1 MAKKRY
7 FYTPAPPVGTETP
20 FDSIVGLQQTTGGGL
35 TLGNFEF
42 TNAIY
47 EKVNR
52 TFDQGIFSKKYNL
65 ENLDIKDIE
74 ETKRIIQQNFQV
86 YPNFDISQ
94 VTSFTIYGSLQKRI
108 STSITKIINFFPAAL
123 EIYNTTLSLT
133 TGLTATNIF
142 YDPIEDITILDVNV
156 GQARNPFDIDYTV
169 NAARNIEV
177 RPIEVSKYRDLT
189 NYFEDYGL
197 YVEDL
202 NNEYNILDLE
212 PADDLSQSFITLTV
226 NGNPFPDVTATTK
239 TIILKPDT
247 LKTQEIFNLNFDEV
261 EKFLLNTNITPKYT
275 AIFDYPEYLDDGSY
289 VTIQKKLNWTIDGI
303 WNLNIRTSTFDN
315 YLEELNNISE
325 KLDEFKT
332 NLISRFLTTGAFKEF
347 DTPDQ
352 RMEKIL
358 QIYGRSFDEV
368 KKFIDSLAYINSVNY
383 ITKNDIPSQLLTN
396 LAQTLGIETNISPIN
411 NEDLLNSVFQ
421 TSKEKIYSGQAQSL
435 TPTELNYQYF
445 KNVILNSAYMFKT
458 KGTRQSLEYIMRF
471 IGAPEALTE
480 FNEIIYVADAKINI
494 DDFKESYAKLS
505 GGTIYVERPILDP
518 QNTFSILGVQYTGYT
533 IDVVVETINLG
544 ENDYGISDSWYPK
557 SPSTTED
564 YFFQKG
570 SGWFEKSPKHRSP
583 QEVDLENS
591 ELNQNIPSVVTKLKP
606 YSFGQEYLDRYQS
619 FPGMDQGYTITKV
632 IDNQKSWPADSVGSR
647 KNNLNFGGVDYKVA
661 DDRLV
666 INSKNIEMNVNIGQ
680 ALTYD
685 VWEMSVKYNY
695 PIPNSGLTSPYP
707 YPGAIDWTFV
717 NPKPKEKTFFE
728 FAQTFYNNLIN
739 VRNRQTIND
748 GKTGGYPALQ
758 SIYWRYLQSES
769 TVGIP
774 SNEYTYQKMIDFTLG
789 LGDHWQRLLEQV
801 VPATTLWLT
810 GTKYENSIFHRQ
822 KFVWRR
828 QRGCAFVPVP
838 CIPCEYKGQIFG
850 YDCIDQTL
858 KCTVGDKETNISPN
872 KILAN
877 VVQSL
882 INNNGYSTS
891 NCDVNS
897 LVTTWYIDCRLDNQ
911 ILVQES
917 FFTGYGPQFPTTSQI
932 TTAIN
937 EKLETLYQY
946 GLNYYFA
953 GNTLIVS
960 NSTCYDDF
968 TNKTLYLN
976 IGIDV
981 QINCG

>member
-7 FYTPAPPVGTETP
+7 FYPPAPPVGTETP

-544 ENDYGISDSWYPK
+544 ENDYGISDSGYPK

-583 QEVDLENS
+583 QVVDLENS

-748 GKTGGYPALQ
+748 GKTGGYTALQ

>member
-1 MAKKRY
+1 M
-7 FYTPAPPVGTETP
+7 
-20 FDSIVGLQQTTGGGL
+20 
-35 TLGNFEF
+35 
-42 TNAIY
+42 
-47 EKVNR
+47 
-52 TFDQGIFSKKYNL
+52 
-65 ENLDIKDIE
+65 
-74 ETKRIIQQNFQV
+74 
-86 YPNFDISQ
+86 
-94 VTSFTIYGSLQKRI
+94 
-108 STSITKIINFFPAAL
+108 
-123 EIYNTTLSLT
+123 
-133 TGLTATNIF
+133 
-142 YDPIEDITILDVNV
+142 
-156 GQARNPFDIDYTV
+156 
-169 NAARNIEV
+169 
-177 RPIEVSKYRDLT
+177 
-189 NYFEDYGL
+189 
-197 YVEDL
+197 
-202 NNEYNILDLE
+202 
-212 PADDLSQSFITLTV
+212 
-226 NGNPFPDVTATTK
+226 
-239 TIILKPDT
+239 
-247 LKTQEIFNLNFDEV
+247 
-261 EKFLLNTNITPKYT
+261 
-275 AIFDYPEYLDDGSY
+275 
-289 VTIQKKLNWTIDGI
+289 
-303 WNLNIRTSTFDN
+303 
-315 YLEELNNISE
+315 
-325 KLDEFKT
+325 
-332 NLISRFLTTGAFKEF
+332 
-347 DTPDQ
+347 
-352 RMEKIL
+352 
-358 QIYGRSFDEV
+358 
-368 KKFIDSLAYINSVNY
+368 
-383 ITKNDIPSQLLTN
+383 
-396 LAQTLGIETNISPIN
+396 
-411 NEDLLNSVFQ
+411 
-421 TSKEKIYSGQAQSL
+421 
-435 TPTELNYQYF
+435 
-445 KNVILNSAYMFKT
+445 
-458 KGTRQSLEYIMRF
+458 
-471 IGAPEALTE
+471 
-480 FNEIIYVADAKINI
+480 
-494 DDFKESYAKLS
+494 
-505 GGTIYVERPILDP
+505 
-518 QNTFSILGVQYTGYT
+518 
-533 IDVVVETINLG
+533 
-544 ENDYGISDSWYPK
+544 
-557 SPSTTED
+557 
-564 YFFQKG
+564 
-570 SGWFEKSPKHRSP
+570 
-583 QEVDLENS
+583 ENS